1 MPSIIL
7 QGEWDQNISLFH
19 LECTFYE
26 DQKKGTRGKYEI
38 EELSFLFSRA
48 LTKYMYSEN
57 WWRAFLLLKLKHV
70 TAAMF
75 AIYIEQTEKHT
86 PVSCLG
92 NAIESALAVMLA
104 VKEDFQMYT

>member
-1 MPSIIL
+1 MK
-7 QGEWDQNISLFH
+7 
-19 LECTFYE
+19 TR
-26 DQKKGTRGKYEI
+26 KKEHEGNMRLK
-38 EELSFLFSRA
+38 SFLYLFSRA

-104 VKEDFQMYT
+104 VQEAFQMYT